1 MKNVLSLGK
10 VAKSPCPSQ
19 AVFSDSTPLT
29 SFKSRSKGRPLL
41 LLLFG
46 QFRGSIL
53 VLTKEKQMGH
63 VIDISNKEC
72 LLEEIYRVVQLL
84 IPDISTLLAKAELQI
99 EIIEMMLDNGL
110 GIKDTGKKCFTDYGM
125 KLDY

>member
-1 MKNVLSLGK
+1 
-10 VAKSPCPSQ
+10 
-19 AVFSDSTPLT
+19 
-29 SFKSRSKGRPLL
+29 
-41 LLLFG
+41 
-46 QFRGSIL
+46 
-53 VLTKEKQMGH
+53 MGH

-84 IPDISTLLAKAELQI
+84 MPDISTLLAKAELQI

-110 GIKDTGKKCFTDYGM
+110 GIKDTSKKCFTDYGM